1 MKKLINKIGLY
12 VAVFLF
18 FAVIWM
24 SVSLTL
30 QSSPADASEEI
41 NDPVLEHLEL
51 AYEASANHANAMQDA
66 TIQAQN
72 NEREAKT
79 LNCLDWKASAY
90 YKLANGIPMVNQMSL
105 TEIDNVNCNAVGF

>member
-1 MKKLINKIGLY
+1 MKNLNRLTFWFFVGLG
-12 VAVFLF
+12 VAVIL
-18 FAVIWM
+18 M
-24 SVSLTL
+24 SISLTL
-30 QSSPADASEEI
+30 QSPPAAASEEI

-72 NEREAKT
+72 NEREAKA